1 MKMKLF
7 LLAGVIVLNGCAN
20 TMQGAL
26 QDTSNNLYHATQYAT
41 ENRDKIDA
49 ATETIGGAIK
59 RGGEIIGKGMKA
71 TGEYLQEISQ

>member
-1 MKMKLF
+1 MKTKLF
-7 LLAGVIVLNGCAN
+7 IVVGVLALSGCAN

-26 QDTSNNLYHATQYAT
+26 QDTSNNLYHASQYAT
-41 ENRDKIDA
+41 ENREKIDA
-49 ATETIGGAIK
+49 ATETVGGAIK